1 MSEYIVCGPNAA
13 AALVLSV
20 GDPISQVFNIFL
32 TTSWVPSPLMA
43 LGRVDS
49 IRTPD

>member
-20 GDPISQVFNIFL
+20 GDPISQVFNIL

-49 IRTPD
+49 IRTSD